1 MINLRSS
8 AYTRTHPLNP
18 EALREL
24 GVAGNSTF
32 TEFYERY
39 EGPFS
44 STKTGFCLLDL
55 ETFDP
60 LGSVLESTR
69 SARRQFDWPA
79 RFLVITDLLGNGVYV
94 YETVTD
100 KVFNVDF
107 EGGDKA
113 LVSGELPPEFD
124 SFEEFLVWYFEGEF

>member
-1 MINLRSS
+1 MIELRST
-8 AYTRTHPLNP
+8 AYTRTHPLDP

-24 GVAGNSTF
+24 GVSDDSIFAK
-32 TEFYERY
+32 FYERY

-55 ETFDP
+55 ATFDP
-60 LGSVLESTR
+60 IGSVLESTR
-69 SARRQFDWPA
+69 SVRQTFNWPA

-94 YETVTD
+94 YETVAD
-100 KVFNVDF
+100 KVFDVDF
-107 EGGDKA
+107 EGGDQA

-124 SFEEFLVWYFEGEF
+124 SFEAFLVWYFEGEF